1 MFHNRFMMIMQI
13 FSLVDN
19 TSVLPEDNPN
29 YDKHFKL
36 DGIHITLN
44 KLFGDIY
51 QPTRSLSIDKQMLRT
66 KSKFGIKVW
75 ALCQSDTGSCL
86 QFDIYTGKAEGGN
99 VEHGLRVAMNFLNCT

>member
-1 MFHNRFMMIMQI
+1 MMIMQI

-66 KSKFGIKVW
+66 ASKFGLYVNQIQGPVFSSRFTPEKQKV
-75 ALCQSDTGSCL
+75 
-86 QFDIYTGKAEGGN
+86 
-99 VEHGLRVAMNFLNCT
+99 VM